1 MSVKSKVLAT
11 AATLSLLGG
20 VGVAGVLGTAGAASA
35 ATPSCGPAFFTNC
48 VDIFSHEYGHHRTP
62 NFVVDVY
69 QQHVKIGQKIILYR
83 ASNSDPAEDF
93 TFAIQGTVSDFYDAG
108 LVTPQLALH
117 YGCIPLTGP
126 NASAIGNFTTCPFG
140 GFATDDFAFELE
152 YAPNGVESGLC
163 MGVASTAVQEEG
175 VTLQNCGVSSKTV
188 WVVDVLDSF
197 NTALTGGYVPLINGS
212 DTNFSLPFVLTYPAS
227 GYPTDM
233 PRPQL
238 QVDNLTGYS
247 LPSGPF
253 PFPGPEL
260 GTVDDGQLWGADF
273 GILP

>member
-20 VGVAGVLGTAGAASA
+20 VGMAGVLGTAGAASA

-48 VDIFSHEYGHHRTP
+48 VDIFSHEFGHHRSP
-62 NFVVDVY
+62 NFVVDVF
-69 QQHVKIGQKIILYR
+69 QQHVKVNQPIILFR

-117 YGCIPLTGP
+117 YGCISTG
-126 NASAIGNFTTCPFG
+126 AAANFTNCPFG
-140 GFATDDFAFELE
+140 LSSTDDFAFELE

-163 MGVASTAVQEEG
+163 MGVAKTAYQEEG
-175 VTLQNCGVSSKTV
+175 VSLQNCGVSSKTV
-188 WVVDVLDSF
+188 WVTDVLDSL
-197 NTALTGGYVPLINGS
+197 NTALTGGYIPLINGS

-227 GYPTDM
+227 GYPTDK

-253 PFPGPEL
+253 PFPGPEV
-260 GTVDDGQLWGADF
+260 GTVDDSQLWGADF